1 VTQTDSIQE
10 EVIDEIQEEE
20 YDVILDDDGKGEAAD
35 IVALRK
41 EDRSLEVHL
50 YHCKYSSKEDP
61 GARVNDL
68 YAVCGQAQRSAYRKF
83 NVEGLLDHLESR
95 ARGRLDKYDTSRF
108 EVGGFERLGDLQD
121 ELSLLDPVLKV
132 SIVQPGLDV
141 EEASEDQLD
150 LLAST
155 ELFLR
160 EVADADLQ
168 VIGG

>member
-1 VTQTDSIQE
+1 
-10 EVIDEIQEEE
+10 
-20 YDVILDDDGKGEAAD
+20 
-35 IVALRK
+35 
-41 EDRSLEVHL
+41 
-50 YHCKYSSKEDP
+50 
-61 GARVNDL
+61 
-68 YAVCGQAQRSAYRKF
+68 
-83 NVEGLLDHLESR
+83 LESR